1 MSSLGSGSGI
11 RVPDGRR
18 SQGKDD
24 RAEGASERLESRSVD
39 KSGDPSDG
47 EEYRTADVG
56 GPSYRGVMTTA
67 LWNDLA
73 PAPRPAGWGAATHV
87 AAGLWRIAD
96 PRGVVVGHVR
106 AIAADEGWRYAAE
119 RFHTTTGRFRRLGEF
134 WSSADALE
142 CLRYAR

>member
-1 MSSLGSGSGI
+1 ME
-11 RVPDGRR
+11 
-18 SQGKDD
+18 K
-24 RAEGASERLESRSVD
+24 
-39 KSGDPSDG
+39 SDG
-47 EEYRTADVG
+47 SISGEEQRTGDVG
-56 GPSYRGVMTTA
+56 GPSYREGMTTA

-119 RFHTTTGRFRRLGEF
+119 RFHATTGGFRRLGEF
-134 WSSADALE
+134 WSSSDALE

>member
-1 MSSLGSGSGI
+1 MGSGI

-18 SQGKDD
+18 SHRQNVEARRT
-24 RAEGASERLESRSVD
+24 RAGRKPPSVD
-39 KSGDPSDG
+39 KRSKKEVG
-47 EEYRTADVG
+47 ENRCPGDVG
-56 GPSYRGVMTTA
+56 TPSYRVAMSTA

-106 AIAADEGWRYAAE
+106 AIAADGGWRYAAE
-119 RFHTTTGRFRRLGEF
+119 RFQTATGRFRRLGEF
-134 WSSADALE
+134 WSAADALE

>member
-1 MSSLGSGSGI
+1 
-11 RVPDGRR
+11 
-18 SQGKDD
+18 
-24 RAEGASERLESRSVD
+24 
-39 KSGDPSDG
+39 
-47 EEYRTADVG
+47 
-56 GPSYRGVMTTA
+56 MTTA

-87 AAGLWRIAD
+87 AVGLWRIAD

-106 AIAADEGWRYAAE
+106 AIATEGGWRFAAE
-119 RFHTTTGRFRRLGEF
+119 RFHTATGGFRRLGEF

>member
-1 MSSLGSGSGI
+1 MS
-11 RVPDGRR
+11 
-18 SQGKDD
+18 
-24 RAEGASERLESRSVD
+24 
-39 KSGDPSDG
+39 
-47 EEYRTADVG
+47 
-56 GPSYRGVMTTA
+56 TA

-73 PAPRPAGWGAATHV
+73 PAPRPVGWGAATHV

-106 AIAADEGWRYAAE
+106 AIAADGGWRYAAE
-119 RFHTTTGRFRRLGEF
+119 RFHAATGRFRRLGEF

>member
-1 MSSLGSGSGI
+1 MGSHAGI
-11 RVPDGRR
+11 
-18 SQGKDD
+18 
-24 RAEGASERLESRSVD
+24 
-39 KSGDPSDG
+39 
-47 EEYRTADVG
+47 DVG
-56 GPSYRGVMTTA
+56 GWSYIHDMSTA

-106 AIAADEGWRYAAE
+106 ATASERGWRYAAE
-119 RFHTTTGRFRRLGEF
+119 RFHAATGAFRRLGEF
-134 WSSADALE
+134 WSAAEALE